1 MSEINKKS
9 LEHLAELAR
18 IELKS
23 GEEEKLLRDL
33 AKILDYFK
41 ELNEVDTSRV
51 EPLTGGTS
59 LANAIR
65 EDVADRTPDTG
76 KGRGAFPESE
86 GDEKGRSLKIPPIF
100 GE

>member
-18 IELKS
+18 IEL
-23 GEEEKLLRDL
+23 GEKEEKKLVEDL
-33 AKILDYFK
+33 TKILDYFK
-41 ELNEVDTSRV
+41 ELNEVDTSGV

-59 LANAIR
+59 LVNVAR
-65 EDVADRTPDTG
+65 EDTINRTDDTG

-86 GDEKGRSLKIPPIF
+86 GDHEGRYLKIPPIF